1 MTEDVINKEEIHK
14 LAQLVRINMTDS
26 QEIAMAK
33 DMGKIL
39 DYVKKL
45 QEVDVGEVDK
55 NKNLLVKNVLR
66 EDIVTNTDID
76 TKALVEMSEGS
87 QDGFVKV
94 KNMF

>member
-1 MTEDVINKEEIHK
+1 MNDDVINKDQIHK
-14 LAQLVRINMTDS
+14 LSQLVRINMTDL
-26 QEIAMAK
+26 EENAMAK

-45 QEVDVGEVDK
+45 QEVDVEENDK
-55 NKNLLVKNVLR
+55 NKHLLVKNVLR
-66 EDIVTNTDID
+66 EDVVTNTDID
-76 TKALVEMSEGS
+76 TKSLIEMSEET